1 MEALSFDMVKGKL
14 VYDVEIIHVFPGK
27 IFCGS
32 ETVLV
37 TLHQHAAF
45 AVKIC
50 QNTKNVERLLRM

>member
-1 MEALSFDMVKGKL
+1 MVKGKL